1 MANLFVGITI
11 TILIILILT
20 SSVKVNIL
28 ALKENQDSKVIIN
41 IKFLYG
47 LIRFKKEL
55 GDFKLTTIKKES
67 GDNNDED
74 LEIEMKN
81 DSWTKYEGYDDFVN
95 IRKKIEDIIKDFKCY
110 KRVIYYLIDK
120 TKFNTLLWKTEIGFE
135 DAAVTGIT
143 TGIINIFKSNLFAI
157 LNNRKNKPK
166 TIHLK
171 ITPNFNNEVLKTNI
185 RCIFTVKI
193 GYIIIAG
200 LKYLWIKYIGFS

>member
-11 TILIILILT
+11 TILIILIFA

-55 GDFKLTTIKKES
+55 GDFKLTTTKKES
-67 GDNNDED
+67 SDDSDEE
-74 LEIEMKN
+74 LEIKMKN

-95 IRKKIEDIIKDFKCY
+95 IRKKIEDVIKDIKDY

-135 DAAVTGIT
+135 DAAVTGVI

-157 LNNRKNKPK
+157 LNNSKNKPK

-171 ITPNFNNEVLKTNI
+171 ISPNFNCEVLKTNI

-200 LKYLWIKYIGFS
+200 LKYLWIKYIGFK